1 MCAVCVVSAVYALYD
16 VGDVCDV
23 SAACAV
29 YDICA
34 VCGVCAVCALCDI
47 YIHIYAAC
55 DILWVCCM
63 PCMRCMCAKVELDDS
78 GNRKAAD
85 VSFWLMEAVTFDGVS
100 YLSGTEAARYAC
112 ATGKVEVR

>member
-1 MCAVCVVSAVYALYD
+1 
-16 VGDVCDV
+16 
-23 SAACAV
+23 
-29 YDICA
+29 
-34 VCGVCAVCALCDI
+34 
-47 YIHIYAAC
+47 
-55 DILWVCCM
+55 
-63 PCMRCMCAKVELDDS
+63 MCAKVELDDS